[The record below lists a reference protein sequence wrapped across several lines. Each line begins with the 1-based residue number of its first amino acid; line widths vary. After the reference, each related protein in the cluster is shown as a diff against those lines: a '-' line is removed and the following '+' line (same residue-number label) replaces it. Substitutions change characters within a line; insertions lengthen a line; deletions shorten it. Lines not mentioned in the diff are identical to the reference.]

1 MNEGPALGQIVI
13 LNGVPRSGK
22 SSIVKVIQ
30 ETFEGVWMNLG
41 VDVFARRVTPER
53 YQPGIGLRPGPGPQ
67 RGGDRPDLEPLVPT
81 LFAAVYESI
90 AAHSRLGLNVVSD
103 FGHHGAIHPHLL
115 RDCAR
120 RLEGLPVLFVGVR
133 CPVEIIMER
142 RNATWGRADAPPRG
156 ASPEVVRSHEA
167 RRTESLGT
175 PDDPIPAP
183 VLLWQEEVH
192 KPGIYDMEVDTSV
205 LSPQE
210 CADEIRKR
218 LANGPPATA
227 FTRIAAEL

>member
-1 MNEGPALGQIVI
+1 MDEPVAPGQIVI

-22 SSIVKVIQ
+22 SSIVKVVQ
-30 ETFEGVWMNLG
+30 GTFDGVWMNLG

-90 AAHSRLGLNVVSD
+90 AAHSRLGLNVISD
-103 FGHHGAIHPHLL
+103 FGHHAAIHPHLL

-120 RLEGLPVLFVGVR
+120 RLDGLPVLFVGVR
-133 CPVEIIMER
+133 CPVDVIMER
-142 RNATWGRADAPPRG
+142 RRATWGQGLAP
-156 ASPEVVRSHEA
+156 ASFEG
-167 RRTESLGT
+167 LN
-175 PDDPIPAP
+175 PA

-192 KPGIYDMEVDTSV
+192 KPGIYDLEVDTSL
-205 LSPQE
+205 LSPDE
-210 CADEIRKR
+210 CAEVIRTR
-218 LANGPPATA
+218 LAEGPAGDA
-227 FTRIAAEL
+227 FRQLAALRSDGGQK